1 MLSARETQ
9 NVLERHFNNCYK
21 YWLRQ
26 GNGYKNRH
34 EAFKLAL
41 EDIKC
46 MRHEPFSPCGDELD
60 PETHVNFIKYRE
72 MDLGI

>member
-1 MLSARETQ
+1 MLNAKETYY
-9 NVLERHFNNCYK
+9 VLVRHFNDCYK

-46 MRHEPFSPCGDELD
+46 MKYDPFTPCGDELD
-60 PETHVNFIKYRE
+60 PEAHANFIKYRE